1 MAISSTIVAKM
12 DVHDASDG
20 GFDGPTKKAG
30 MAVLRLLSVKTVNF
44 LTAYVLLLKF
54 FCVR

>member
-1 MAISSTIVAKM
+1 MATSSTIVAKM